1 MLLKLVRC
9 SYFSSPLFWMLKKR
23 LSNVIAFIMEMSL
36 IIKSK
41 VQKMIWKMKFWT
53 KILIWKVVWNLL
65 GKKEQMPLNKIN
77 LKRKKM
83 KKMNIFRFMI
93 MLVCRFNTNIVY
105 RISYRVMMIL
115 NPIFWALSVRI
126 LTTKNL
132 ISSLDVWQITL
143 NKIARISS
151 KTKTILIIKKKNVV
165 KVHVKF
171 SKIKLK
177 RQMLEWTMT
186 IW

>member
-1 MLLKLVRC
+1 
-9 SYFSSPLFWMLKKR
+9 
-23 LSNVIAFIMEMSL
+23 
-36 IIKSK
+36 
-41 VQKMIWKMKFWT
+41 
-53 KILIWKVVWNLL
+53 
-65 GKKEQMPLNKIN
+65 MPLNKIN

-93 MLVCRFNTNIVY
+93 MLVCRFNTNIVF

-151 KTKTILIIKKKNVV
+151 KTKTILIIKKKIFV

-171 SKIKLK
+171 SRIKLK
-177 RQMLEWTMT
+177 RQMLAWTMT
-186 IW
+186 IWLAEMMDLYKDIVYNMPYLAPLPPAHLKIKVFKSMQ